1 MAEPS
6 TPTISLSIDADDDAP
21 SARSGSARVAER
33 DGHARFVAQLVE
45 RHRPALLRYV
55 TGLLGRRA
63 HDVEDVLQETY
74 VRLLGA
80 RDLEPGAG
88 RARAYVFKVATNLAY
103 DRFRRCPETRLEDLP
118 AHAELSSPDASPEH
132 LVDFAQGLEILKKTV
147 LGLKPRCRRVFLL
160 RAAEE
165 LSYEA
170 IAARLGVSKR
180 TVEREMQH
188 ALEVCQRRLERAKR

>member
-6 TPTISLSIDADDDAP
+6 TPTMSLSIDADDEAP
-21 SARSGSARVAER
+21 SSRADSASVTER
-33 DGHARFVAQLVE
+33 GHARFVAQLVE
-45 RHRPALLRYV
+45 RHRPALLRYL
-55 TGLLGRRA
+55 TSLLGRRE

-80 RDLEPGAG
+80 RDLEPSAG

-103 DRFRRCPETRLEDLP
+103 DRFRRRPETRLEDLP
-118 AHAELSSPDASPEH
+118 AHTELASPDASPEH
-132 LVDFAQGLEILKKTV
+132 LVDFAQGLEILKKAV
-147 LGLKPRCRRVFLL
+147 LGLKPRCRQVFLL

-180 TVEREMQH
+180 TVEREMRH
-188 ALEVCQRRLERAKR
+188 ALEVCQRRLERTRK